1 MTCRPNLWGQ
11 EYLPGCTCSGW
22 QFRSDYEV
30 QLEAVSVSPDPAAWL
45 GESPRSRG
53 CPLAIHRQ
61 GLFSCLLRPEA
72 FSWPSAS
79 SCWELSC

>member
-1 MTCRPNLWGQ
+1 M
-11 EYLPGCTCSGW
+11 
-22 QFRSDYEV
+22 
-30 QLEAVSVSPDPAAWL
+30 QLEAVSASPDPAAWL

-61 GLFSCLLRPEA
+61 GLFSSLLRPEA